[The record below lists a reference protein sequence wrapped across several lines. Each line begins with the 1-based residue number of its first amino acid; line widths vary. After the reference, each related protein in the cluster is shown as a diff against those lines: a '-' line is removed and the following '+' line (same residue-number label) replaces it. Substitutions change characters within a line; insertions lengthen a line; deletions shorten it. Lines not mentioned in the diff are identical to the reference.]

1 MQSHQP
7 WLATVQSNLGL
18 FQWAPST
25 ILLALWAFERQEGP
39 AERAGRQ
46 LDDATA
52 KAGQQIER
60 AGEKIQDAAKRA
72 KQ

>member
-1 MQSHQP
+1 MKP
-7 WLATVQSNLGL
+7 GL
-18 FQWAPST
+18 VVSVILIVGV
-25 ILLALWAFERQEGP
+25 ILLALWAFQRQEGP